1 MILFLNLSDIMT
13 LMFLKYVDPHH
24 FANLCDNH
32 TKSDNVPYPI
42 YHPIMHLKDKRKS
55 FGKMDRE

>member
-1 MILFLNLSDIMT
+1 MPLKLSDIFQMT
-13 LMFLKYVDPHH
+13 LEYIDPHH

-42 YHPIMHLKDKRKS
+42 YHPIMHLMDKRKS